1 MNVPK
6 LKISYLIPIDLKI
19 ERMRL
24 DLINLLAHESDV
36 TKMEEINKII
46 ADIKKIQSLLDE
58 FMVKLE
64 N

>member
-6 LKISYLIPIDLKI
+6 LKISYLIPIDFKI
-19 ERMRL
+19 ECMRL

-36 TKMEEINKII
+36 TKMEEINKLI
-46 ADIKKIQSLLDE
+46 ANIKNIQSLLDE
-58 FMVKLE
+58 FMVELE